1 MGVYLKVGFIGRK
14 ESSKGRNL
22 LGKRAEVGGF
32 QMHLGD
38 GQSMWP
44 QEEFGLWGISLET
57 YI

>member
-38 GQSMWP
+38 GQSMWL
-44 QEEFGLWGISLET
+44 QE
-57 YI
+57 